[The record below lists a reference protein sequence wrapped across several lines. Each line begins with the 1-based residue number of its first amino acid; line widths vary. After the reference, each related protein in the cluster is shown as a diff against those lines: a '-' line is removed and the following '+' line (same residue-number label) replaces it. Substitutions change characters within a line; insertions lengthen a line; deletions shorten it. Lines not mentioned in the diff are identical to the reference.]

1 MDAMG
6 RSTDFGN
13 LLRGGG
19 LRIRIGGIGGQ
30 GSVLVADVLA
40 HAGALEGLEAAC
52 STLYGSQARGGATKA
67 EVILSAEPIDFP
79 HVEEPHIFLAMAQE
93 AVDEF
98 AAGLVGPKI
107 LIYDEAFVRNLPLED
122 ADPWPMPATRTVL
135 DALGKGQPANFYLL
149 GALAG
154 LCGCVGEE
162 ALRRAMAAHLSSRF
176 LEMNERALALGL
188 EAVRA
193 RMGGE

>member
-1 MDAMG
+1 M
-6 RSTDFGN
+6 DFGR
-13 LLRGGG
+13 LLREGG

-40 HAGALEGLEAAC
+40 HAGAIEGLETSC

-67 EVILSAEPIDFP
+67 EVILAAEPIDFP

-98 AAGLVGPKI
+98 AGGLVGPKI
-107 LIYDEAFVRNLPLED
+107 LLYDEAFVRKIPVED
-122 ADPWPMPATRTVL
+122 AELWPFPATRRVL
-135 DALGKGQPANFYLL
+135 DELGRGQPANFYLL

-162 ALRRAMAAHLSSRF
+162 ALRRAMAAHVSPRF

-188 EAVRA
+188 EAVKHRL
-193 RMGGE
+193 GGE